1 MKKAAFTTAL
11 LSGLLMVPALG
22 GAQETPPDVI
32 RLHGAWTVEVWED
45 DALVQ
50 RHEFQNALTPGGAE
64 RLLQVMAGTQ
74 TAGMWLIDI
83 DAEFGTG
90 GGGTVECASFELYND
105 GGCFPF
111 VSGNQVTLPTTGE
124 NAGSLVV
131 EGTRVNDDGSITI
144 TGVATGLQICAN
156 SLSPAGCQ
164 QDDAVSWSL
173 ITERVLDAPVTATAG
188 QEVRIQVVLS
198 LS

>member
-1 MKKAAFTTAL
+1 MRNAAFTTAL
-11 LSGLLMVPALG
+11 LTGLLLAPALA

-32 RLHGAWTVEVWED
+32 QLHGAWMVEVWEND
-45 DALVQ
+45 VLVE

-64 RLLQVMAGTQ
+64 RLLQLMAGTQ
-74 TAGMWLIDI
+74 TAGMWLVGI
-83 DAEFGTG
+83 DAEYGAS
-90 GGGTVECASFELYND
+90 GGGTVQCPTFESFNQ

-111 VSGNQVTLPTTGE
+111 ASGDQVTLPTTGE

-131 EGTRVNDDGSITI
+131 EGTRVNADGSITI

-164 QDDAVSWSL
+164 DDAPSWNV

-188 QEVRIQVVLS
+188 QEVRIQVVLT